1 MGKNPVVTV
10 DEISPFD
17 QTLRQ
22 DEAHQARSQEKSL
35 EGEGAPG
42 EALGYTLRH
51 RLGRG
56 SYGEVWLAVDEET
69 GREVA
74 IKFFTR
80 HRGLDFSLLKHEAG
94 KLLQVVQE
102 RRIVQ
107 LLGVGWDA
115 DPPYYVME
123 HLPGGS
129 LADRLQGEAMP
140 VDEALP
146 VFHDVTR
153 ALGYLHGKA
162 VVHCDLKPGNVLL
175 DEQGEI
181 RLADFGQARL
191 AGERVSSVGTLFYM
205 APEQCEPGSRP
216 DVRSDIYS
224 LGALLYALLT
234 GRPPHATEEASRDLQ
249 STGTHSE
256 RLARYRQ
263 ILEQAPSPLRETDLP
278 QLDPDLRKILDRCLA
293 TDPERRF
300 QSVDQVLDA
309 LRARE
314 RWRTQRL
321 VLAAGILGPL
331 LLMLTLG
338 ALGLWAW
345 SQTSEQVERQMVGL
359 ALETNLATARAM
371 ADTVDRNLSAF
382 VRRVE
387 REAQRGWFGRLVRD
401 LESSSEDER
410 PENERRLRDYMERLY
425 AQYQDRF
432 FYSWVVAD
440 REAFIQARAPHDE
453 RVLGRSY
460 GYREW
465 FSGRPE
471 RAPDEVTE
479 TPPPRNEPG
488 ITRTFVSTAEG
499 SPRLMS
505 VSSPIP
511 YAEDPSPEPS
521 SSLAES
527 DEREEPPPAI
537 GVLMATVLV
546 DTFEDWLAVADS
558 AASRAGP
565 DVDPHVDP
573 HAGPCPDRFAVL
585 VNAHGQVVRHP
596 CLPGE
601 LALPLPGGSF
611 AEVEEVASMIADAAA
626 ASGGITTEAFADPLR
641 DGKRYLAAASAL
653 EVNEGWTIFVLQD
666 PDDALEPFFELR
678 GFVITLASVAALVA
692 LAVLALLG
700 YLLFRTLRAVRV

>member
-1 MGKNPVVTV
+1 MGKNSVLTV
-10 DEISPFD
+10 DEIAPFD

-22 DEAHQARSQEKSL
+22 DEDDQARSQEKSL
-35 EGEGAPG
+35 EGKGAPG
-42 EALGYTLRH
+42 EAPGYTLLH

-56 SYGEVWLAVDEET
+56 SYGEVWLALDDQT

-107 LLGVGWDA
+107 LLGVGWEA

-123 HLPGGS
+123 YLPGGS
-129 LADRLQGEAMP
+129 LADRLEGEAMP

-146 VFHDVTR
+146 VFHDIAK

-205 APEQCEPGSRP
+205 APEQCETEARP

-224 LGALLYALLT
+224 LGSLLYALLT

-278 QLDPDLRKILDRCLA
+278 ELDADLRKILDRCLA
-293 TDPERRF
+293 TDPEQRF

-331 LLMLTLG
+331 LLILTLG
-338 ALGLWAW
+338 ALGWWAW
-345 SQTSEQVERQMVGL
+345 NETSEQAERQMVDL

-382 VRRVE
+382 KRRVE
-387 REAQRGWFGRLVRD
+387 REAQRNWFGRLVHD

-410 PENERRLRDYMERLY
+410 PDNEERLQDY
-425 AQYQDRF
+425 AQRLYGQYQDRF

-440 REAFIQARAPHDE
+440 RNAVIQVRTP
-453 RVLGRSY
+453 RPGGVIGKYY

-465 FSGRPE
+465 FSGTPERRPE
-471 RAPDEVTE
+471 EVPDP
-479 TPPPRNEPG
+479 PPPRDGPG
-488 ITRTFVSTAEG
+488 ITRVFVSTAEG
-499 SPRLMS
+499 NPRLMS
-505 VSSPIP
+505 VASPIP
-511 YAEDPSPEPS
+511 LPEVPDAPDS
-521 SSLAES
+521 SDSQ
-527 DEREEPPPAI
+527 RELSEEAVPADRPAI

-546 DTFEDWLAVADS
+546 DTFEDWLAVADGAETDS
-558 AASRAGP
+558 
-565 DVDPHVDP
+565 
-573 HAGPCPDRFAVL
+573 GPCPDRFAVL

-596 CLPGE
+596 CLPEGR
-601 LALPLPGGSF
+601 ALPVPAESF
-611 AEVEEVASMIADAAA
+611 AALPEIASKITEAVR
-626 ASGGITTEAFADPLR
+626 SPGGITMKDYADPLR
-641 DGKRYLAAASAL
+641 DGERYLAAASAL
-653 EVNEGWTIFVLQD
+653 AENPGWTIFVLQD
-666 PDDALEPFFELR
+666 PDDALKPIVELR
-678 GFVITLASVAALVA
+678 SFIVQLAWIVAGVA
-692 LAVLALLG
+692 VAVLALLG
-700 YLLFRTLRAVRV
+700 YLLFRTTRSVRV